1 MEIIGPPKRS
11 DLAVSVC
18 LVSDTIWR
26 RSGLPTRN
34 VAIEMGICDGSLEW
48 KVSSNVVI
56 PGTKVEIHILKD

>member
-18 LVSDTIWR
+18 LVIDTIWR

-34 VAIEMGICDGSLEW
+34 VAIEMGICDGSLE
-48 KVSSNVVI
+48 
-56 PGTKVEIHILKD
+56 